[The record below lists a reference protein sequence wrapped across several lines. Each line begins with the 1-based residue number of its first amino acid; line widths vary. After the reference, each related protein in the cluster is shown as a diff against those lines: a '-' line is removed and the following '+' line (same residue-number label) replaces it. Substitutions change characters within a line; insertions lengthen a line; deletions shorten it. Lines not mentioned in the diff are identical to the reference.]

1 MQIQI
6 IKFYCVVAAITK
18 MHELQS
24 GKIPEGYVRFK
35 TNDRVNRI
43 CLWINQ
49 VSFLNVYIADYILYL
64 KQNY

>member
-1 MQIQI
+1 MND
-6 IKFYCVVAAITK
+6 
-18 MHELQS
+18 LQT

-49 VSFLNVYIADYILYL
+49 VSLNNTRYKPQRKLSNKINSRIFYSQPTLNL
-64 KQNY
+64 NL